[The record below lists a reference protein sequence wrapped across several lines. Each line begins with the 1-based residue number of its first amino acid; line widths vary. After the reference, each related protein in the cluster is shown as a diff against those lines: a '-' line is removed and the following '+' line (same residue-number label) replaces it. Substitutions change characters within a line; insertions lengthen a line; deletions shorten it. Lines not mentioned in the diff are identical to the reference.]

1 MMQTGRRGSTPGG
14 GQPDG
19 GYRALTRVAA
29 VPRLMSLAGAGRLNR
44 TRLIQMLYDVGPV
57 SRAELA
63 RRSGVT
69 KTTIGAIV
77 QPMLDEGILI
87 EGAPQPSSVN
97 GGKPARPLWF
107 SPEGRPL
114 VAVHLG
120 PSTVRAALVRPTGS
134 IVRQSTARFSA
145 ARLSQPEIAEC
156 VGARIDQVLPED
168 RTAVLGIGVAVSGVV
183 NTDEGRIIEVSLA
196 PKLSGM
202 RLGPMLSQ
210 RLDLPVYLDLHPRV
224 QALGDRWFGSGR
236 RVSSFASVY
245 CAEAIGVG
253 FVIDGDVHRGA
264 AGGGGEAGHTI
275 VDANGDLC
283 RCGRRGCWETIATSR
298 WLRRQAGAA
307 GIRGARSLTFGRLTS
322 LSADDVP
329 GARALLD
336 QFARNLSIGLIN
348 LQHLLAPG
356 LFILHGDVVAGGEEL
371 RELIQRYVL
380 DGILPHPGAEPTI
393 IFGSSEDDM
402 TILGAAG
409 LVLSQSLDLLA

>member
-1 MMQTGRRGSTPGG
+1 
-14 GQPDG
+14 
-19 GYRALTRVAA
+19 
-29 VPRLMSLAGAGRLNR
+29 MSLEGAGRLNR

-77 QPMLDEGILI
+77 QPMLDQGILV
-87 EGAPQPSSVN
+87 EGAPRPSSVN

-107 SPEGRPL
+107 SPDGRPL

-120 PSTVRAALVRPTGS
+120 PRSVRAALVRPTGS
-134 IVRQSTARFSA
+134 VVRESTARFSA
-145 ARLSQPEIAEC
+145 ARLSQSQIAEC
-156 VGARIDQVLPED
+156 VGACIDQVLPED
-168 RTAVLGIGVAVSGVV
+168 RAAVLGIGVAVSGVV
-183 NTDEGRIIEVSLA
+183 NTDQGRIVAVNLA

-202 RLGPMLSQ
+202 RLGPMLSR
-210 RLDLPVYLDLHPRV
+210 RLGLPVYLDLHPRV
-224 QALGDRWFGSGR
+224 QALGDRWFGAGR

-264 AGGGGEAGHTI
+264 AGAGGEAGHTV
-275 VDANGDLC
+275 VDAGGDLC

-298 WLRRQAGAA
+298 WLRRQATSA
-307 GIRGARSLTFGRLTS
+307 GMPGARSLTFGRLAR
-322 LSADDVP
+322 LSADDVA
-329 GARALLD
+329 GARALRD
-336 QFARNLSIGLIN
+336 EFARNLSIGLIN
-348 LQHLLAPG
+348 LQQLLAPG
-356 LFILHGDVVAGGEEL
+356 LFILHGDVVAGGDEL
-371 RELIQRYVL
+371 RELVQRYVL
-380 DGILPHPGAEPTI
+380 EGLPHHPGAEPTI
-393 IFGSSEDDM
+393 TFGSSDDDM